1 MGNCTETTNTLEY
14 IYHLNKGAS
23 LMANKKK
30 KKRSKNL
37 KGGGTSKYALKVN
50 EGRQM
55 YGIQRNLR
63 STSHNTE

>member
-1 MGNCTETTNTLEY
+1 
-14 IYHLNKGAS
+14 
-23 LMANKKK
+23 MANKKK